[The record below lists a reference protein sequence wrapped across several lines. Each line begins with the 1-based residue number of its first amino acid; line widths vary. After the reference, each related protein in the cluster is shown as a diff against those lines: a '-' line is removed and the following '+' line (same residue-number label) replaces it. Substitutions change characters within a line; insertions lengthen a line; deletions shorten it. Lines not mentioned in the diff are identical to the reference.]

1 MLFSVDR
8 RPPAGRRSLVLAL
21 MAAAGLSL
29 RPRAAG
35 AQAAEI
41 RLGGTGAGV
50 GPLPLLLD
58 GVPGVRIV
66 PNLGTGGGLKAL
78 AAGAIDIA
86 LAARPLVDAER
97 QQGLVAQLLAR
108 TPFVFAAHAS
118 VPMRP
123 VTLQELAAWY
133 AGRSDRWPDGSSVR
147 LVLRP
152 ERDADSDFVR
162 SLGPAMADAQA
173 AAHARAGA
181 YVAITDSDASE
192 ALDRIAGGLGVTTL
206 GLLKAESRRAR
217 PLALDGLT
225 PTVDAMVRGQYPHV
239 KSIQLVTRGTPGPA
253 VQAVIDR
260 LTAPAIASRWAALGY
275 QLRPAT

>member
-1 MLFSVDR
+1 MPLSVDR
-8 RPPAGRRSLVLAL
+8 RPPDRRRSLVLAL

-35 AQAAEI
+35 AQAAEV

-66 PNLGTGGGLKAL
+66 PNLGTGGGLKAV
-78 AAGAIDIA
+78 AAGAIDVA
-86 LAARPLVDAER
+86 LAARPLQDAER
-97 QQGLVAQLLAR
+97 QQGLVSQLLAL
-108 TPFVFAAHAS
+108 TPFVFAVHAA
-118 VPMRP
+118 VPLRQA
-123 VTLQELAAWY
+123 TLQELAAWY
-133 AGRSDRWPDGSSVR
+133 AGRTERWPDGTPVR

-162 SLGPAMADAQA
+162 SLGPAMAGALA
-173 AAHARAGA
+173 AATARPGA
-181 YVAITDSDASE
+181 YVAVTDSDASQ

-206 GLLKAESRRAR
+206 GLLKSESRRAR
-217 PLALDGLT
+217 PLALDGHT
-225 PTVDAMVRGQYPHV
+225 PSVEALVRGQYPHV

-260 LTAPAIASRWAALGY
+260 LTAPTLASRWAALGY

>member
-1 MLFSVDR
+1 MPFSVDR
-8 RPPAGRRSLVLAL
+8 RPPTGRRSLVLAL
-21 MAAAGLSL
+21 VAAAGLSL

-35 AQAAEI
+35 AQAAEV

-50 GPLPLLLD
+50 APLPLLLD
-58 GVPGVRIV
+58 GMPGVRIV

-108 TPFVFAAHAS
+108 TPFVFASHVA
-118 VPMRP
+118 VPLRQA
-123 VTLQELAAWY
+123 TLQELAAWY
-133 AGRSDRWPDGSSVR
+133 AGRSERWPDGTPVR

-162 SLGPAMADAQA
+162 SLGPAMADALA
-173 AAHARAGA
+173 AATARAGA
-181 YVAITDSDASE
+181 YVAVTDSDASQ

-206 GLLKAESRRAR
+206 GLLKSESRRAR

-225 PTVDAMVRGQYPHV
+225 PTVDALVRGQYPHV

-260 LTAPAIASRWAALGY
+260 LTTPALASRWAALGY
-275 QLRPAT
+275 LLRPAT